1 MAQAPMFALSR
12 DRRVTV
18 AIRCRTYEQLT
29 SAFAARRRQLGLRQL
44 DADEKAGLQSSYV
57 GKLEIGTR
65 KLGALSLPM
74 LLAAYD
80 LDILLVPR
88 SSTVSP
94 VERTGSCGQIGR
106 PINGEQ
112 AP

>member
-1 MAQAPMFALSR
+1 M
-12 DRRVTV
+12 TV

-29 SAFAARRRQLGLRQL
+29 SAFAARRRQLGMRQI
-44 DADEKAGLQSSYV
+44 DADEATGLQSSYV

-65 KLGALSLPM
+65 RLGPLSLPM

-88 SSTVSP
+88 SDAAP
-94 VERTGSCGQIGR
+94 VERTGSCGQIDRKG
-106 PINGEQ
+106 IEHGH
-112 AP
+112 